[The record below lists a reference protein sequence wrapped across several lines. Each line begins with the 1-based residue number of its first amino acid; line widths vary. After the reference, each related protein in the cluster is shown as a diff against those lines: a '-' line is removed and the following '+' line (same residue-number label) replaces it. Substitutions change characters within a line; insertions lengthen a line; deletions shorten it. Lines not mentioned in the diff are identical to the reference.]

1 MNVSPLDQLKLF
13 FKQKNS
19 LVNLV
24 KINILIWLPIAII
37 SLFSALF
44 ESAFS
49 DNLINWLAVPSG
61 LGNLA
66 IKPWTIFTYMFL
78 HKDFFHILFNMLM
91 LYFGGM
97 LFVQFIGERKI
108 LKTYIWG
115 GIFGSVFY
123 ILAFNTFPAFEMF
136 VNHSYALGASASVL
150 AILIAVA
157 TFTPDTNVQLVF
169 LGNVKLKYIAI
180 VLVLIDILS
189 IEKGNP
195 GGHIAH
201 LGGAFFGFLYG
212 INLKRNIFRLPD
224 FKITNPFKRERKLKF
239 SKNEKRPVSD
249 EAYNEMKS
257 EKQKKIDFI
266 LDKISKS
273 GYDKLTK
280 EEKDFLFRSSNN

>member
-19 LVNLV
+19 LVNLF

-44 ESAFS
+44 ESSFS
-49 DNLINWLAVPSG
+49 NDLINWLAVPSG
-61 LGNLA
+61 FNNLVV
-66 IKPWTIFTYMFL
+66 KPWTIFTYMFL
-78 HKDFFHILFNMLM
+78 HKDFFHILLNMLM
-91 LYFGGM
+91 LYFGGI
-97 LFVQFIGERKI
+97 LFVQYIGERKI
-108 LKTYIWG
+108 IKTYIWG
-115 GIFGSVFY
+115 GIFGAIFY
-123 ILAFNTFPAFEMF
+123 ILAFNTFPAFQML

-150 AILIAVA
+150 AILIAVS
-157 TFTPDTNVQLVF
+157 TFTPETNVQLVF

-180 VLVLIDILS
+180 VLVLIDLLS

-201 LGGAFFGFLYG
+201 LGGAFYGFIFGV
-212 INLKRNIFRLPD
+212 NLKRNFFRLPNLK
-224 FKITNPFKRERKLKF
+224 FKNPFRKERKLKF
-239 SKNEKRPVSD
+239 SKNEKRPISD
-249 EAYNEMKS
+249 EDYNEMKS